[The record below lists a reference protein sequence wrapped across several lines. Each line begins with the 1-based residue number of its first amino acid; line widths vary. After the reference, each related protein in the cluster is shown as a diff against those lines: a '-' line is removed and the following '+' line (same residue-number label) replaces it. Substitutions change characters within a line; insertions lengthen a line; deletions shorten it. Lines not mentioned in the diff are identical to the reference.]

1 MLNLKTAML
10 TAMLTVALT
19 SAALAGLAQAQTAYP
34 TKPIRIIV
42 PWPAGGTVDANGR
55 QMAAYMGQHSGWNLV
70 VENRPGANS
79 MIGAD
84 VVMKSPPDGYTLM
97 FNSSAL
103 AINQV
108 LYPERNLNLV
118 RDFTPISNATTTA
131 GSLVAVS
138 AALPAQSLK
147 EFVALAKERA
157 SQGKPLAYGSP
168 GVGNGTHLTTE
179 LFAMR
184 NGIQLLHVPHQ
195 GVAQMVTSL
204 LQGSIALIITPGT
217 ALGSFVKQGK
227 LRALAVTGAQRIP
240 LVPDAPTLG
249 ELGVPGFPIPGSWS
263 GFYGPA
269 KMPADVVAKIL
280 ATIRA
285 ALQMP
290 KLKESLAASGNEP
303 VGSSP
308 EEFAKLITS
317 EIERYAEV
325 VRMANI
331 KPE

>member
-1 MLNLKTAML
+1 MLKQQSAMP
-10 TAMLTVALT
+10 AVMALM
-19 SAALAGLAQAQTAYP
+19 AAVVCGQALAQSPYP
-34 TKPIRIIV
+34 ARPVRMII
-42 PWPAGGTVDANGR
+42 PWPAGGTVDTNGR
-55 QMAAYMGQHSGWNLV
+55 QLAAYMGHQSGWSLV

-84 VVMKSPPDGYTLM
+84 VVMKAPADGHTLM
-97 FNSSAL
+97 YNSSAL

-108 LYPERNLNLV
+108 LYPERKLNLV
-118 RDFTPISNATTTA
+118 RDFTPISNTTITA

-138 AALPAQSLK
+138 AGFPAQTLK
-147 EFVALAKERA
+147 EFVALAKESA

-168 GVGNGTHLTTE
+168 GIGNGTHLTTE

-204 LQGSIALIITPGT
+204 LQGNIALMITPGT
-217 ALGSFVKQGK
+217 ALGPFVKQGK
-227 LRALAVTGAQRIP
+227 MRALAVTGAKRIP

-263 GFYGPA
+263 GLYGPA
-269 KMPADVVAKIL
+269 KMPGEVVTKVV

-285 ALQMP
+285 ALNTP

-308 EEFAKLITS
+308 EEFAKLISS

-325 VRMANI
+325 VRVANI

>member
-1 MLNLKTAML
+1 MLYLKTAML
-10 TAMLTVALT
+10 AVMALA
-19 SAALAGLAQAQTAYP
+19 SAALAGTAQAQTAYP

-108 LYPERNLNLV
+108 LYPERNINLV
-118 RDFTPISNATTTA
+118 RDFTTISNTTTTA

-138 AALPAQSLK
+138 AGLPAQSFK
-147 EFVALAKERA
+147 EFLALARERA
-157 SQGKPLAYGSP
+157 AQGKPLAYGSP

-269 KMPADVVAKIL
+269 RMPADVVAKIL
-280 ATIRA
+280 VAIRA
-285 ALQMP
+285 ALQTP
-290 KLKESLAASGNEP
+290 KLKEILAASGNEP

-325 VRMANI
+325 VRVANI
-331 KPE
+331 KAE